1 MFLIRLVSVSQTGR
15 HNGDEENVR
24 SSWRRH
30 LWQTFMA
37 WLLEPIPFP
46 GKTYHLDPDVA
57 YEKRESS
64 KGQAQNELANEC
76 QEFAVSHF
84 S

>member
-1 MFLIRLVSVSQTGR
+1 MFLIRLFSVSQTGR
-15 HNGDEENVR
+15 HIGDEENTR
-24 SSWRRH
+24 SSWRRR

-64 KGQAQNELANEC
+64 KGQAQDELAS
-76 QEFAVSHF
+76 VSVKNLP
-84 S
+84 